1 MIPIESPVAAAR
13 CRPIPTAM
21 RRWIRPFLFGLL
33 AFFPGLPF
41 VAAAEASPKPK
52 VDVVEPFDPTDP
64 SPPAIPIRDLPLI
77 EVPAAA
83 DHGVIA
89 VHLTGDDGYD
99 DTDRRLARG
108 LASQGVPVIVLD
120 SRKYFTAPRTPE
132 GAAADLARILR
143 FYLPAW
149 HGRQFVMSGFSFGA
163 DVMPFLLNRLP
174 ADLRQKLRSVT
185 LLSPTGEATF
195 HYRLPDWGPAP
206 KVPHYPVA
214 PELERLRGERMLCFY
229 GATDKGAMGPQ
240 LDPTLITCYRM
251 PGGHAIG
258 KRSQLAAEKI
268 VEAIR

>member
-1 MIPIESPVAAAR
+1 MIAAR
-13 CRPIPTAM
+13 CRLFPSAP
-21 RRWIRPFLFGLL
+21 RRWIHPFLCGILAVLL
-33 AFFPGLPF
+33 GLPY
-41 VAAAEASPKPK
+41 AAAAGAAPRPKA
-52 VDVVEPFDPTDP
+52 DVVEPFDPTDP
-64 SPPAIPIRDLPLI
+64 SPPATPVRDLPII
-77 EVPAAA
+77 EIHAAA
-83 DHGVIA
+83 SHGVIA

-99 DTDRRLARG
+99 DTDRG
-108 LASQGVPVIVLD
+108 LAQGLANQGVPVIVLD
-120 SRKYFTAPRTPE
+120 SRKYFATQRTPE

-174 ADLRQKLRSVT
+174 QDLREKLRSVT

-195 HYRLPDWGPAP
+195 HYRLAEWGPAP
-206 KVPHYPVA
+206 KDPHYPVV

-229 GATDKGAMGPQ
+229 GAEDKGAMGPQ

-251 PGGHAIG
+251 PGGHSIG
-258 KRSQLAAEKI
+258 KRSLLAAEKI